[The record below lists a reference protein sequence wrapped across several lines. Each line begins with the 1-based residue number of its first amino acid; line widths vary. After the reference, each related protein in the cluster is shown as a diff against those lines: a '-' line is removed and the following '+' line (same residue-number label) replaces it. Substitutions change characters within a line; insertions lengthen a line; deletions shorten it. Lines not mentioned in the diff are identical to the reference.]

1 MATEGGFNE
10 QCITFGQMN
19 FINSS
24 RFTWRTLT
32 TWIRAYLISRYLG
45 IGTKEVLF
53 SRLYNEFSSYGG
65 MTQLIFGEQF
75 SETFTWLLTEN
86 TIALRELVDAQLDG
100 NLAGME
106 RNLLRLY
113 NNAAERARLLAE
125 YNPFWDETTWREL
138 FNAYLD
144 ATIQMA
150 NSFATGDYSRDVE
163 AYDEIIVLTEQ
174 IADYYTTGIFQFL
187 TYDPLCTECLEC
199 EELSPEQRAEIPI
212 MLRCLTRG
220 QIDAIH
226 EIRMFVYELVGWTR
240 AYLISRYA
248 GAGNAEILLERLDRT
263 VSEFSGMLAYVFGQ
277 EAADEIARLSFQYVD
292 LMTSM
297 ISAQIEGD
305 AEAAN
310 EATRL
315 LYENAAETTSLLA
328 GLNPFW
334 DERVLRNI
342 INTYIQDTIEESTT
356 FLIGDYDRN
365 INVFAQLLRR
375 TETTGNFLAL
385 GLYRYIV
392 EQENL

>member
-1 MATEGGFNE
+1 MAIEGGFNE

-24 RFTWRTLT
+24 RHTWRTMT

-163 AYDEIIVLTEQ
+163 AYDELIVLTEQ

-187 TYDPLCTECLEC
+187 TFDPLCTECLEC
-199 EELSPEQRAEIPI
+199 EELSAEQRAEMPI

-220 QIDAIH
+220 QVDAIH
-226 EIRMFVYELVGWTR
+226 EIRMYVYELVGWTR

-248 GAGNAEILLERLDRT
+248 GAGNADVLLGRLDRA
-263 VSEFSGMLAYVFGQ
+263 VSEFGGMLAYVFGQ
-277 EAADEIARLSFQYVD
+277 EAADEVVQLLYTHID

-305 AEAAN
+305 TEAAN

-315 LYENAAETTSLLA
+315 LYENARETTSVLA
-328 GLNPFW
+328 RMNPFW
-334 DERVLRNI
+334 DETELRNA
-342 INTYIQDTIEESTT
+342 INTYIQDTIEKSTT

-365 INVFAQLLRR
+365 INIFAQLLRR
-375 TETTGNFLAL
+375 ADSTGNSLAL
-385 GLYRYIV
+385 GMYRYIAA
-392 EQENL
+392 QDNS